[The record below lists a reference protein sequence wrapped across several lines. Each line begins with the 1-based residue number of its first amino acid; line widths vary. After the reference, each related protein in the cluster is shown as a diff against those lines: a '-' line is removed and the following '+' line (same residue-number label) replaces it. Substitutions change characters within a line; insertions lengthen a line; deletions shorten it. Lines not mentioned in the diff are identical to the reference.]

1 MEPTVS
7 AVLLTTMEHVHISMS
22 EHTAEIR
29 LNWIV
34 DQDKPDPVWSGPLVD
49 LGPALLRL
57 SQRLSAPEVAFAE

>member
-29 LNWIV
+29 LNWMT
-34 DQDKPDPVWSGPLVD
+34 DDDKPDPMWSGPLSE
-49 LGPALLRL
+49 LGPALRRL
-57 SQRLSAPEVAFAE
+57 SQRLSASGLAFAE